1 MIVSCFAIFSA
12 ALRQMIEK
20 ESTGIHMKNF
30 GYIFLFLLL
39 ATSQHLMAEIYKF
52 QDANGK
58 WQFTDKKPK
67 QADAERVNY
76 KSNEKKKLGPEFT
89 IVQKGAVNYFRV
101 RNPFYAPMSIEL
113 ISPQVANGKKE
124 WLVPPQTVM
133 DLIQSSDA
141 IEPYKYRWQLGDA
154 AVVPARQRYQFPVQT
169 PACTPISQ
177 SFNGRFSHTKDH
189 SRYAVDIAMDVGT
202 PIVAARAGVVVRVKD
217 DYHMGGVNDYFLD
230 KGNYVSVIHE
240 DGTFASYYHI
250 LLGTAAVKAG
260 DQVQAGQLLAK
271 SGSSGFSSG
280 PHLHFVI
287 YRNAG
292 FRQQSIPFQFITKNG
307 NLVEPVEGLKICD
320 QVIQN

>member
-1 MIVSCFAIFSA
+1 
-12 ALRQMIEK
+12 
-20 ESTGIHMKNF
+20 MKNL

-39 ATSQHLMAEIYKF
+39 ATSQHLLAEIYKY
-52 QDANGK
+52 QDANGN

-76 KSNEKKKLGPEFT
+76 KSSEKKKQGPEFT
-89 IVQKGAVNYFRV
+89 IDQEKGLHYFNV
-101 RNPFYAPMSIEL
+101 KNPFHAPMALEL
-113 ISPQVANGKKE
+113 NSPQVANGKKE
-124 WLVPPQTVM
+124 WLVPPQAAVN
-133 DLIQSSDA
+133 LIQSSVA
-141 IEPYKYRWQLGDA
+141 IEPYKYRWHLGDPKA
-154 AVVPARQRYQFPVQT
+154 LPARQQYQFPVQT
-169 PACTPISQ
+169 PACTHISQ

-230 KGNYVSVIHE
+230 KGNYVSVIHD

-250 LLGTAAVKAG
+250 LLGTAAVKPG
-260 DQVQAGQLLAK
+260 DQVEAGQLLAK

-292 FRQQSIPFQFITKNG
+292 FRQLSIPFQFVTKNG
-307 NLVEPVEGLKICD
+307 NLVEPVQGLKICD
-320 QVIQN
+320 QLIRN

>member
-1 MIVSCFAIFSA
+1 
-12 ALRQMIEK
+12 
-20 ESTGIHMKNF
+20 MKIF
-30 GYIFLFLLL
+30 GYILLL
-39 ATSQHLMAEIYKF
+39 HLLVAPQCLLAEIYKY

-67 QADAERVNY
+67 QASAEQVNY
-76 KSNEKKKLGPEFT
+76 KSTEKKKLGPEFT
-89 IVQKGAVNYFRV
+89 IVQKGAVNYFKV

-113 ISPQVANGKKE
+113 ISPQVADGKKE
-124 WLVPPQTVM
+124 WLIPPRAAM
-133 DLIQSSDA
+133 DLIQSSVA
-141 IEPYKYRWQLGDA
+141 IEPYRYRWQLGDPTA
-154 AVVPARQRYQFPVQT
+154 VPARQQYQFPVQIL
-169 PACTPISQ
+169 ACTYISQ

-217 DYHMGGVNDYFLD
+217 DYYMGGTNDYFLD
-230 KGNYVSVIHE
+230 KGNYVSVIHD

-250 LLGTAAVKAG
+250 LLGTAAVKPG
-260 DQVQAGQLLAK
+260 DKVEAGQPLAK

-292 FRQQSIPFQFITKNG
+292 FRQQSIPFQFVTKNG
-307 NLVEPVEGLKICD
+307 NFVEPVKGLKICD
-320 QVIQN
+320 QLIQN